1 MAACNLSK
9 TMLKLVMC
17 GCGLRKGR
25 TWATTL
31 AHTPRELQNILAEFC
46 LACFRYAK
54 AGCFVF

>member
-1 MAACNLSK
+1 
-9 TMLKLVMC
+9 MLKLVMC
-17 GCGLRKGR
+17 GCGLRNGR
-25 TWATTL
+25 YGLQTL